1 MKRLLAAILIIAFF
15 GSVAL
20 ATARTWKSS
29 NGRFSTEA
37 ELLGFEDGKV
47 QLKKADGKVIEVPLK
62 SLSAAD
68 RRFVE
73 KQYPEAAAPDGAVE
87 KKDDKPALPKDGE
100 EEVDPEEEMAAGARE
115 IEMKLLKVEPPKRKS
130 RGRSASLS
138 AYILQLTRPQR
149 CTQQDK
155 GGGPA
160 EAEFRRVIK
169 TEPKYVF
176 QAPFR
181 GVVKLAG
188 RSYGFALDAAGAKA
202 VGYDRLYFDANG
214 NGDLTDDPK
223 VSATEAAQTGPT
235 VSQSQFPRVNVT
247 LDVGGEKVEHAFML
261 GVVCSLAGGK
271 FQATASVYS
280 AVAREGYVTQ
290 GKKRTKVLLVDGN
303 SNGRFDDVVSVNP
316 NGSLA
321 EGDLLLINPNTKKGP
336 SADGMGTD
344 RNLVAKTVCIGR
356 SFYRM
361 SVAPDGGK
369 LKLEP
374 TQLQLGCVVSAGHSY
389 RAVLSSDDFG
399 VVVITGARGQKVVL
413 AEGTWKVIN
422 YILDATGAGGKRTAV
437 EASYGNNQPTVT
449 VEKGE
454 TAELPFGGAF
464 RAIVTSG
471 RGKDNKI
478 ALRLEIV
485 GPSGEKCRSI
495 LVGGGRPPKPRFVI
509 KDANDKIVHQGEFE
523 YG

>member
-1 MKRLLAAILIIAFF
+1 MKRLLAVLLIIAFF

-20 ATARTWKSS
+20 AATRTWKSS
-29 NGRFSTEA
+29 NGRFSVEA

-47 QLKKADGKVIEVPLK
+47 QLKKADGKVIKVPLK

-73 KQYPEAAAPDGAVE
+73 KQYPEAAAPDGAKKE
-87 KKDDKPALPKDGE
+87 KEADATPPKDDE
-100 EEVDPEEEMAAGARE
+100 EEADDGPLD
-115 IEMKLLKVEPPKRKS
+115 IEMKPLRVEPPKRKS
-130 RGRSASLS
+130 RGRSSSLS

-149 CTQQDK
+149 FTQKGK

-160 EAEFRRVIK
+160 EAQFRRVVK
-169 TEPKYVF
+169 KEPKYVF
-176 QAPFR
+176 QIPFR
-181 GVVKLAG
+181 GVVKFAG
-188 RSYGFALDAAGAKA
+188 RSYGFSLDATGKKA

-214 NGDLTDDPK
+214 NGDLTDDPTT
-223 VSATEAAQTGPT
+223 SATDVAQKGPT
-235 VSQSQFPRVNVT
+235 LSQSQFPRVNVT
-247 LDVGGEKVEHAFML
+247 LDAGGEKVEHAFTL
-261 GVVCSLAGGK
+261 GVVCSLAGGN
-271 FQATASVYS
+271 FQATASIYS
-280 AVAREGYVTQ
+280 ALAREGYITQ
-290 GKKRTKVLLVDGN
+290 GKKRTKVLLIDRN
-303 SNGRFDDVVSVNP
+303 SNGRFDDVVSVKS

-336 SADGMGTD
+336 SAGGMGTD
-344 RNLVAKTVCIGR
+344 RKLVAKTVCIGR

-374 TQLQLGCVVSAGHSY
+374 TNLQMGNVVSSGHSY

-399 VVVITGARGQKVVL
+399 VVVITGARDQKVVL

-422 YILDATGAGGKRTAV
+422 YVLDATRAGGKRTAV
-437 EASYGNNQPTVT
+437 EASYGNKQPTVT

-471 RGKDNKI
+471 RTKDKKI
-478 ALRLEIV
+478 ALRLQIV
-485 GPSGEKCRSI
+485 GPVGERCRSI
-495 LVGGGRPPKPRFVI
+495 LVKGGRPPKPRFVI
-509 KDANDKIVHQGEFE
+509 KDKNDKIVHQGEFE

>member
-20 ATARTWKSS
+20 AVTRIWKSG

-37 ELLGFEDGKV
+37 ELIGFEDGKV

-62 SLSAAD
+62 SLSATD

-73 KQYPEAAAPDGAVE
+73 KEYPEAAAPDGAVE
-87 KKDDKPALPKDGE
+87 KKDDKPAPPKDGDDE
-100 EEVDPEEEMAAGARE
+100 ADPEEEEAAGPRE
-115 IEMKLLKVEPPKRKS
+115 IEMKLLRVEPPKRKS

-149 CTQQDK
+149 CTQKDK

-160 EAEFRRVIK
+160 EAEFRQVIK

-188 RSYGFALDAAGAKA
+188 RSYGFALDAVAAKA

-223 VSATEAAQTGPT
+223 ISATNAAQTGPT
-235 VSQSQFPRVNVT
+235 LSQSQFPSVNVT
-247 LDVGGEKVEHAFML
+247 LDAGGEKVEHAFTL
-261 GVVCSLAGGK
+261 GVACSLAGGK
-271 FQATASVYS
+271 FQATASLYS

-290 GKKRTKVLLVDGN
+290 GKKRTKVLLVDSN
-303 SNGRFDDVVSVNP
+303 SNGRFDDVVSVKS

-321 EGDLLLINPNTKKGP
+321 EGDLLLINPNPKKG
-336 SADGMGTD
+336 SSGGGMGTD
-344 RNLVAKTVCIGR
+344 QKLVAKTICIGR

-361 SVAPDGGK
+361 SVTPDGGK
-369 LKLEP
+369 LRLEP
-374 TQLQLGCVVSAGHSY
+374 MQLELGSVVCSGQAY
-389 RAVLSSDDFG
+389 RAVLTSDDYG
-399 VVVITGARGQKVVL
+399 VIVIGGAKGQEVTL
-413 AEGTWKVIN
+413 AKGTWKVVG
-422 YILDATGAGGKRTAV
+422 YTLDATMPGGKRTAV
-437 EASYGNNQPTVT
+437 EAPYGNNRPTVT

-464 RAIVTSG
+464 RAVVTSG
-471 RGKDNKI
+471 RAKDNKI
-478 ALRLEIV
+478 ALRLEII

-495 LVGGGRPPKPRFVI
+495 LVGGGRPPKPRFII
-509 KDANDKIVHQGEFE
+509 KDKNDKIVHQGEFE